1 MVSPI
6 VGLVSLLAAFGLQP
20 AAAQNNQPN
29 LTQALQSANSSL
41 STLTGMCVHV
51 RFCNEHI

>member
-41 STLTGMCVHV
+41 STLTGMCVHA
-51 RFCNEHI
+51 RFCNEYI